1 MTEKCSHTFILM
13 AMHTASSQKLLV
25 ITVVVRIPAT
35 ADFFS
40 FITLLLMQKKK
51 TIFLFLKTYG
61 QCQISLEVSQC
72 YQKSDRTLISRGTSV
87 GTPSFF
93 IFFCTS
99 YFFSSLTT
107 KAEQKLSAIETYYAI
122 WIWSMFWWQS
132 KKWDSI
138 HELED
143 AQFSTL
149 ISQSM

>member
-1 MTEKCSHTFILM
+1 MLTHIYTYGNAYSLIPEIACYYS
-13 AMHTASSQKLLV
+13 SSQNPCYS
-25 ITVVVRIPAT
+25 R
-35 ADFFS
+35 FF
-40 FITLLLMQKKK
+40 FIYYTTSHAKKK
-51 TIFLFLKTYG
+51 NIFLFLKTYG

-87 GTPSFF
+87 GTPSF
-93 IFFCTS
+93 IYFFCTS